1 MNYRMISKLLAV
13 VLQFVTIFMVP
24 ALTISIMNGET
35 AAVYGFLI
43 TMAVMLVLSLLPR
56 LYKLKR
62 QTMYARDSYVL
73 VTLTWLLISLLGA
86 LPFWISG
93 AIPNYVDCFFEVVS
107 GFTTTGASILT
118 DVEAMP
124 KGLLYWRS
132 FSHWLGGMGVL
143 VFLLAITR
151 FTEGAGDGM
160 HIMRA
165 ESPGP
170 QVSKLVPH
178 TFRSAQILYLIYIG
192 LTVVQ
197 AILLLAGGMDFFE
210 AICIAFGT
218 AGTGGFGVRNDSLAS
233 YTPYIQWV
241 VTVFMALFGVNFGV
255 YYLVLLRSF
264 RKAFRNE
271 ELWMY
276 LGIMLTASAII
287 FLNILPSMPGR
298 PADAIRHS
306 CFQVASIMT
315 TTGYGTVDFNL
326 WPQLSRSILVML
338 MLVGASAGST
348 GGGIKVSRVLILVK
362 CLFREIHRMLHPNT
376 VRQIHMDG
384 EPVPREAIRNAYAF
398 LTVYCL
404 ITVGSMLM
412 VSLDNFSFETNLTAV
427 FACLNNIGP
436 GLDQVGPTSNF
447 SAYSN
452 FSKIVLSVDMLL
464 GRLEIFPIIITCMPS
479 VWKRARV

>member
-62 QTMYARDSYVL
+62 QTMYARDGYVL

-315 TTGYGTVDFNL
+315 TTGYGTADFNL

-404 ITVGSMLM
+404 ITVGSMLL

>member
-62 QTMYARDSYVL
+62 QTMYARDGYVL

-298 PADAIRHS
+298 SADAIRHS

-404 ITVGSMLM
+404 ITVGSMLL

>member
-1 MNYRMISKLLAV
+1 MNYRMISKLLGTVLRFV
-13 VLQFVTIFMVP
+13 VVFMLP
-24 ALTISIMNGET
+24 ALIISLICRENN
-35 AAVYGFLI
+35 AAIGFAV
-43 TMAVMLVLSLLPR
+43 TMALMLLLSCLPG

-62 QTMYARDSYVL
+62 QTMYARDAYVL
-73 VTLTWLLISLLGA
+73 VSLTWLVISLLGA
-86 LPFWISG
+86 LPFYISR

-118 DVEAMP
+118 DVEALP

-143 VFLLAITR
+143 VFLLTIIR

-160 HIMRA
+160 RIMRA
-165 ESPGP
+165 EAPGP

-178 TFRSAQILYLIYIG
+178 TFRSAQILYVIYIVMT
-192 LTVVQ
+192 LVQ
-197 AILLLAGGMDFFE
+197 MVLLLAGGMDFFE
-210 AICIAFGT
+210 AVCIAFGT
-218 AGTGGFGVRNDSLAS
+218 AGTGGFAVRGDSIAS
-233 YTPYIQWV
+233 YSPYIQWV
-241 VTVFMALFGVNFGV
+241 VTIFMALFGVNFGI
-255 YYLVLLRSF
+255 YYLLLLRSF

-276 LGIMLTASAII
+276 FGILLGSSVII
-287 FLNILPSMPGR
+287 FFNILPSMPGEA
-298 PADAIRHS
+298 ADAFRHS

-326 WPQLSRSILVML
+326 WPQLSRTILVTL

-348 GGGIKVSRVLILVK
+348 GGGIKCSRVLILAK

-376 VRQIHMDG
+376 VKQIHMDG
-384 EPVPREAIRNAYAF
+384 EPVAREAIRNAYAF
-398 LTVYCL
+398 LSVYCL
-404 ITVGSMLM
+404 ITIGSLLLL
-412 VSLDNFSFETNLTAV
+412 SLNNFSFETNMTAV

-436 GLDQVGPTSNF
+436 GLDMVGPMGNY
-447 SAYSN
+447 SAFSN
-452 FSKIVLSVDMLL
+452 FSKLVLSMDMLL
-464 GRLEIFPIIITCMPS
+464 GRLEIFPIIIACIPS

>member
-62 QTMYARDSYVL
+62 QTMYARDGYVL

-404 ITVGSMLM
+404 ITVGSMLL